1 MISREK
7 EIYDGAVPSGNS
19 VALLNLLRLGKI
31 TGEAAWSEKADQL
44 LRNFSATISG
54 YPMAYTQLLIALDWV
69 VGPSQ
74 EIVIAGDPDH
84 PVSRE
89 MVRLVREAFLP
100 NKILLFKSTGPE
112 GEALNRVAA
121 FAESMV
127 PAAEKPTA
135 YVCEQYACRQPVQ
148 EAEALR
154 KSLF

>member
-1 MISREK
+1 
-7 EIYDGAVPSGNS
+7 
-19 VALLNLLRLGKI
+19 
-31 TGEAAWSEKADQL
+31 
-44 LRNFSATISG
+44 
-54 YPMAYTQLLIALDWV
+54 V

-74 EIVIAGDPDH
+74 EIVIAGDKDH

-100 NKILLFKSTGPE
+100 NKILLFKATGPE
-112 GEALNRVAA
+112 GEALSRVAS
-121 FAESMV
+121 FAESLV
-127 PAAEKPTA
+127 SASDKPTA

>member
-1 MISREK
+1 
-7 EIYDGAVPSGNS
+7 
-19 VALLNLLRLGKI
+19 
-31 TGEAAWSEKADQL
+31 
-44 LRNFSATISG
+44 
-54 YPMAYTQLLIALDWV
+54 

-89 MVRLVREAFLP
+89 MVRLVRETFLP
-100 NKILLFKSTGPE
+100 NKILLFKTTGVE
-112 GEALNRVAA
+112 SEALSRLAP

-127 PAAEKPTA
+127 PAADKPTA

-148 EAEALR
+148 ETEELR